1 MLEDMYCRKHSGC
14 PNVSDSLS
22 RCQTGEQQVLR
33 GALTPDEQQ
42 VLHVALAPDEQH
54 VLWGA
59 LARTDGQQVLRG
71 ALTRTD
77 GQQVLRGVLALNEL
91 ILIKDEYM

>member
-22 RCQTGEQQVLR
+22 RCRTGEQQVLR
-33 GALTPDEQQ
+33 GAL
-42 VLHVALAPDEQH
+42 APNEQH

-59 LARTDGQQVLRG
+59 LAPNEQQVLRG
-71 ALTRTD
+71 A
-77 GQQVLRGVLALNEL
+77 QALKEL